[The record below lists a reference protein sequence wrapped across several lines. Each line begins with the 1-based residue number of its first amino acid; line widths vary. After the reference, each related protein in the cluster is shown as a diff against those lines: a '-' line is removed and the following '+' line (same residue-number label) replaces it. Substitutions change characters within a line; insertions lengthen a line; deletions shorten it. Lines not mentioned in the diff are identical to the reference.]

1 MINPVP
7 VYKYVKA
14 NPLIKLNV
22 NDRVYVVNG
31 FTFLS
36 NQYGV
41 TRKDC
46 LRDINFEDLAKI
58 GLFEKT
64 ITNFNI
70 SNYSKGDLIV
80 LSDNKDK
87 AREVSASNPTKN
99 RVVEITKE
107 PTVVI
112 PRKGYGKAPL
122 RFIQE
127 MEVKDVNSG
136 KMEIVNTDD
145 VVSDTRKY
153 WFLNSKGQVSCTYY
167 WMNPVADLYRS
178 KTNNIYYSNKDA
190 VSVLQ
195 TIEYNINNDAAVL
208 SGGDTM
214 LGKAMMVDNLVE
226 KYMLY
231 GRNSMYDNWCCNS
244 CICKL
249 CSTRK
254 VPGKIYLRILFYLCN
269 DLCNIK
275 I

>member
-1 MINPVP
+1 MVNQVY

-22 NDRVYVVNG
+22 NDKVYVVNG
-31 FTFLS
+31 IAFLS

-41 TRKDC
+41 TRKDY
-46 LRDINFEDLAKI
+46 LKDINFEDLAKI

-64 ITNFNI
+64 INNFNM

-99 RVVEITKE
+99 RVVEIIKE
-107 PTVVI
+107 PTMVI
-112 PRKGYGKAPL
+112 SRNRYVKAPFRL
-122 RFIQE
+122 IQE
-127 MEVKDVNSG
+127 MEVRDVNTG
-136 KMEIVNTDD
+136 KMEIINTDD
-145 VVSDTRKY
+145 VVCNTRKY

-178 KTNNIYYSNKDA
+178 KTNNIYYSHKDA
-190 VSVLQ
+190 VSALQ
-195 TIEYNINNDAAVL
+195 TIEYKINNDAAVL

-226 KYMLY
+226 K
-231 GRNSMYDNWCCNS
+231 
-244 CICKL
+244 
-249 CSTRK
+249 
-254 VPGKIYLRILFYLCN
+254 
-269 DLCNIK
+269 
-275 I
+275 

>member
-22 NDRVYVVNG
+22 NDRVYMVNG
-31 FTFLS
+31 IAFLS

-46 LRDINFEDLAKI
+46 LRDINFEDLTKI
-58 GLFEKT
+58 GLFDKT
-64 ITNFNI
+64 ITNFNM

-107 PTVVI
+107 PTVII

-127 MEVKDVNSG
+127 MEVRDVSNG

-145 VVSDTRKY
+145 IVGDTRKY

-178 KTNNIYYSNKDA
+178 NTNNIYHSHKDA
-190 VSVLQ
+190 VSALQ
-195 TIEYNINNDAAVL
+195 TIEYNINNDAAVI

-214 LGKAMMVDNLVE
+214 LGKAMMVDNLIE
-226 KYMLY
+226 K
-231 GRNSMYDNWCCNS
+231 
-244 CICKL
+244 
-249 CSTRK
+249 
-254 VPGKIYLRILFYLCN
+254 
-269 DLCNIK
+269 
-275 I
+275 

>member
-1 MINPVP
+1 MMNQVY

-22 NDRVYVVNG
+22 NDKVYVVNDIV
-31 FTFLS
+31 FLS

-41 TRKDC
+41 TRKDS
-46 LRDINFEDLAKI
+46 LKDINFEDLAKI

-87 AREVSASNPTKN
+87 AKEVSVSNPTKN

-107 PTVVI
+107 PTIVI
-112 PRKGYGKAPL
+112 PRKGYGKVPL

-127 MEVKDVNSG
+127 MEVRDVNSG
-136 KMEIVNTDD
+136 KMEIINTDD
-145 VVSDTRKY
+145 AVCNTRKY

-190 VSVLQ
+190 VSALQ

-226 KYMLY
+226 K
-231 GRNSMYDNWCCNS
+231 
-244 CICKL
+244 
-249 CSTRK
+249 
-254 VPGKIYLRILFYLCN
+254 
-269 DLCNIK
+269 
-275 I
+275 

>member
-22 NDRVYVVNG
+22 NDKVYVVNG
-31 FTFLS
+31 ITFLS

-46 LRDINFEDLAKI
+46 LKDINFEDLAKI
-58 GLFEKT
+58 GLFDKT

-80 LSDNKDK
+80 LSDNKNK

-112 PRKGYGKAPL
+112 PRKGYGKSPL

-127 MEVKDVNSG
+127 MEVRDMNNG

-145 VVSDTRKY
+145 IVCNTRKY
-153 WFLNSKGQVSCTYY
+153 WFINSKGQVSCTYY

-178 KTNNIYYSNKDA
+178 EINNIYHSHDHA
-190 VSVLQ
+190 VKTLQ
-195 TIEYNINNDAAVL
+195 TIEYDINNDAAVL

-214 LGKAMMVDNLVE
+214 MGKAMMIDNIVE
-226 KYMLY
+226 K
-231 GRNSMYDNWCCNS
+231 
-244 CICKL
+244 
-249 CSTRK
+249 
-254 VPGKIYLRILFYLCN
+254 
-269 DLCNIK
+269 
-275 I
+275 

>member
-1 MINPVP
+1 MMNQFY
-7 VYKYVKA
+7 VYKYVKG

-22 NDRVYVVNG
+22 NDKVYVVNDIA
-31 FTFLS
+31 FLS

-46 LRDINFEDLAKI
+46 LKDINFEDLAKI

-70 SNYSKGDLIV
+70 SNYLKGDLVV
-80 LSDNKDK
+80 LSNNKDK
-87 AREVSASNPTKN
+87 AKEVSASNPTKN

-107 PTVVI
+107 PTIVI

-127 MEVKDVNSG
+127 MEVRDVNTG
-136 KMEIVNTDD
+136 KMEIINTDD
-145 VVSDTRKY
+145 VVCNTRKY

-190 VSVLQ
+190 ASALQ
-195 TIEYNINNDAAVL
+195 AIEYNINNDAAVL

-226 KYMLY
+226 K
-231 GRNSMYDNWCCNS
+231 
-244 CICKL
+244 
-249 CSTRK
+249 
-254 VPGKIYLRILFYLCN
+254 
-269 DLCNIK
+269 
-275 I
+275 

>member
-1 MINPVP
+1 MMNQFY

-14 NPLIKLNV
+14 NTLIKRNV
-22 NDRVYVVNG
+22 NDKVYVVNG
-31 FTFLS
+31 IAFLS

-46 LRDINFEDLAKI
+46 LKDINFEDLAKI

-64 ITNFNI
+64 ITNFNM

-99 RVVEITKE
+99 RVVEIIKE
-107 PTVVI
+107 PTVII
-112 PRKGYGKAPL
+112 PRKGYGRSPL

-127 MEVKDVNSG
+127 MEVRDVSNG

-145 VVSDTRKY
+145 IVGDTRKY

-190 VSVLQ
+190 ASALQ
-195 TIEYNINNDAAVL
+195 AIEYNINNIVAVL

-214 LGKAMMVDNLVE
+214 LGIAMMVDNLVE
-226 KYMLY
+226 K
-231 GRNSMYDNWCCNS
+231 
-244 CICKL
+244 
-249 CSTRK
+249 
-254 VPGKIYLRILFYLCN
+254 
-269 DLCNIK
+269 
-275 I
+275 

>member
-7 VYKYVKA
+7 VYKYVKS

-46 LRDINFEDLAKI
+46 LRDINFEDLTKI
-58 GLFEKT
+58 GLFDKT

-107 PTVVI
+107 PTVII
-112 PRKGYGKAPL
+112 PRKGYGRSPL

-127 MEVKDVNSG
+127 MEVRDVSNG

-145 VVSDTRKY
+145 IVSDTRKY

-167 WMNPVADLYRS
+167 WMNPVADLCRS
-178 KTNNIYYSNKDA
+178 KTNNIYYSYNDA
-190 VSVLQ
+190 VSALQ
-195 TIEYNINNDAAVL
+195 NIEYNINNDAAVL

-214 LGKAMMVDNLVE
+214 LGKAMMIDNLIE
-226 KYMLY
+226 K
-231 GRNSMYDNWCCNS
+231 
-244 CICKL
+244 
-249 CSTRK
+249 
-254 VPGKIYLRILFYLCN
+254 
-269 DLCNIK
+269 
-275 I
+275 

>member
-46 LRDINFEDLAKI
+46 LRDINFEDLTKI
-58 GLFEKT
+58 GLFDKT

-112 PRKGYGKAPL
+112 PRKGYGGSPL

-127 MEVKDVNSG
+127 MEVKDVNNG

-145 VVSDTRKY
+145 IVSDTRKY

-167 WMNPVADLYRS
+167 WLNPVADLYRS
-178 KTNNIYYSNKDA
+178 KTNNIYYSHNHA
-190 VSVLQ
+190 VGALQ

-214 LGKAMMVDNLVE
+214 MGKAMMIDNLVE
-226 KYMLY
+226 K
-231 GRNSMYDNWCCNS
+231 
-244 CICKL
+244 
-249 CSTRK
+249 
-254 VPGKIYLRILFYLCN
+254 
-269 DLCNIK
+269 
-275 I
+275 

>member
-46 LRDINFEDLAKI
+46 LRDINFEDLTKI
-58 GLFEKT
+58 GLFDKT

-107 PTVVI
+107 PTIVI
-112 PRKGYGKAPL
+112 SRKGYGKAPL

-127 MEVKDVNSG
+127 MEVRDVNNG

-145 VVSDTRKY
+145 IVSDTRKY
-153 WFLNSKGQVSCTYY
+153 WFMNSKGQVSCTYY
-167 WMNPVADLYRS
+167 WLNPVADLYRS
-178 KTNNIYYSNKDA
+178 KTNNIYYSHNHA
-190 VSVLQ
+190 VSALQ
-195 TIEYNINNDAAVL
+195 TIEYNINSDAAVL

-214 LGKAMMVDNLVE
+214 MGKAMMIDNLVE
-226 KYMLY
+226 K
-231 GRNSMYDNWCCNS
+231 
-244 CICKL
+244 
-249 CSTRK
+249 
-254 VPGKIYLRILFYLCN
+254 
-269 DLCNIK
+269 
-275 I
+275 

>member
-14 NPLIKLNV
+14 NPLIRLNV

-41 TRKDC
+41 TRKDS
-46 LRDINFEDLAKI
+46 LNNINFEDLVKI

-64 ITNFNI
+64 ITNFNM

-99 RVVEITKE
+99 RVVEIIKE
-107 PTVVI
+107 PTVII
-112 PRKGYGKAPL
+112 PRKGYGKAYL

-127 MEVKDVNSG
+127 MEVRDVNNG

-178 KTNNIYYSNKDA
+178 KTNNIYHSHKDA
-190 VSVLQ
+190 VSALQ

-208 SGGDTM
+208 SGGDIM
-214 LGKAMMVDNLVE
+214 MGKTMMVDNLVE
-226 KYMLY
+226 K
-231 GRNSMYDNWCCNS
+231 
-244 CICKL
+244 
-249 CSTRK
+249 
-254 VPGKIYLRILFYLCN
+254 
-269 DLCNIK
+269 
-275 I
+275 

>member
-1 MINPVP
+1 MMNQVY

-14 NPLIKLNV
+14 NPLTKLNV
-22 NDRVYVVNG
+22 NDKVYMVNG
-31 FTFLS
+31 IAFLS

-41 TRKDC
+41 TKKDC
-46 LRDINFEDLAKI
+46 LKDINFEDLAKI

-64 ITNFNI
+64 ITNFNM
-70 SNYSKGDLIV
+70 SNYSKGDLVV
-80 LSDNKDK
+80 LSNNKDK
-87 AREVSASNPTKN
+87 AKEVSASNPTKN

-107 PTVVI
+107 PTIVI

-127 MEVKDVNSG
+127 MEVRDVNTG

-145 VVSDTRKY
+145 IVGDTRKY

-190 VSVLQ
+190 TSALQ
-195 TIEYNINNDAAVL
+195 AIEYNINNDAAVL

-226 KYMLY
+226 K
-231 GRNSMYDNWCCNS
+231 
-244 CICKL
+244 
-249 CSTRK
+249 
-254 VPGKIYLRILFYLCN
+254 
-269 DLCNIK
+269 
-275 I
+275 

>member
-46 LRDINFEDLAKI
+46 LRDINFEDLTKI
-58 GLFEKT
+58 GLFDKT

-112 PRKGYGKAPL
+112 PRKGYVRSPL

-127 MEVKDVNSG
+127 MEVRDVNNG
-136 KMEIVNTDD
+136 KMEIANTDD
-145 VVSDTRKY
+145 IVSDTRKY

-167 WMNPVADLYRS
+167 WLNPVVDLYRS
-178 KTNNIYYSNKDA
+178 KTNNIYYSHNHA
-190 VSVLQ
+190 VSALQ

-214 LGKAMMVDNLVE
+214 MGKAMMIDNLVE
-226 KYMLY
+226 K
-231 GRNSMYDNWCCNS
+231 
-244 CICKL
+244 
-249 CSTRK
+249 
-254 VPGKIYLRILFYLCN
+254 
-269 DLCNIK
+269 
-275 I
+275 

>member
-1 MINPVP
+1 MMNQVY

-22 NDRVYVVNG
+22 NDKVYVVNG
-31 FTFLS
+31 IVFLS

-41 TRKDC
+41 TRKDY
-46 LRDINFEDLAKI
+46 LKDINFEDLVKI

-70 SNYSKGDLIV
+70 SDYSKGDLVV
-80 LSDNKDK
+80 LSNNKDK
-87 AREVSASNPTKN
+87 AKEVSASNPTKN

-112 PRKGYGKAPL
+112 PRKGYGRSPL

-127 MEVKDVNSG
+127 MEVKDVNTG
-136 KMEIVNTDD
+136 KMEIINTDD
-145 VVSDTRKY
+145 VVCNTRKY

-178 KTNNIYYSNKDA
+178 KTNNIYHSHKHA

-195 TIEYNINNDAAVL
+195 NIEYNINNDAAVL

-214 LGKAMMVDNLVE
+214 LGKTMLIDNLVE
-226 KYMLY
+226 K
-231 GRNSMYDNWCCNS
+231 
-244 CICKL
+244 
-249 CSTRK
+249 
-254 VPGKIYLRILFYLCN
+254 
-269 DLCNIK
+269 
-275 I
+275 

>member
-7 VYKYVKA
+7 VYKYVKS
-14 NPLIKLNV
+14 NPLIKLDV
-22 NDRVYVVNG
+22 NDKVYVVNSL
-31 FTFLS
+31 TFLS
-36 NQYGV
+36 NQHGV

-64 ITNFNI
+64 ITNFNM

-99 RVVEITKE
+99 RVVEIIKE
-107 PTVVI
+107 PIVII

-145 VVSDTRKY
+145 VVGDTRKY

-167 WMNPVADLYRS
+167 WMNPVAGLYRS
-178 KTNNIYYSNKDA
+178 KTNNIYYSHNHA
-190 VSVLQ
+190 VTALQ
-195 TIEYNINNDAAVL
+195 TIEYNINNDATVF
-208 SGGDTM
+208 SGDTM
-214 LGKAMMVDNLVE
+214 LGKAMMIDNLVE
-226 KYMLY
+226 K
-231 GRNSMYDNWCCNS
+231 
-244 CICKL
+244 
-249 CSTRK
+249 
-254 VPGKIYLRILFYLCN
+254 
-269 DLCNIK
+269 
-275 I
+275 

>member
-22 NDRVYVVNG
+22 NDKVYVVNG
-31 FTFLS
+31 IVFLS

-41 TRKDC
+41 TRKDS
-46 LRDINFEDLAKI
+46 LKDINFEDLVKI

-80 LSDNKDK
+80 LSNNKDK
-87 AREVSASNPTKN
+87 AKEVSASNPTKN

-107 PTVVI
+107 PTIVI
-112 PRKGYGKAPL
+112 PRKGYGKVPL
-122 RFIQE
+122 RFTQE
-127 MEVKDVNSG
+127 MEVRDVNTG
-136 KMEIVNTDD
+136 KMEIINTDE
-145 VVSDTRKY
+145 VVCDTRKY

-190 VSVLQ
+190 VSALQ
-195 TIEYNINNDAAVL
+195 NIEYKINNDAAVL

-214 LGKAMMVDNLVE
+214 LGKAMLIDNLVE
-226 KYMLY
+226 K
-231 GRNSMYDNWCCNS
+231 
-244 CICKL
+244 
-249 CSTRK
+249 
-254 VPGKIYLRILFYLCN
+254 
-269 DLCNIK
+269 
-275 I
+275 

>member
-1 MINPVP
+1 MMNQVY

-22 NDRVYVVNG
+22 NDKVYVVNG
-31 FTFLS
+31 IVFLS

-41 TRKDC
+41 TRKDS
-46 LRDINFEDLAKI
+46 LKDINFEDLAKI

-87 AREVSASNPTKN
+87 AKEVSVSNPTKN

-107 PTVVI
+107 PTIVI
-112 PRKGYGKAPL
+112 PRKGYGKVPL

-127 MEVKDVNSG
+127 MEVRDVNSG
-136 KMEIVNTDD
+136 KMEIINTDD
-145 VVSDTRKY
+145 AVCNTRKY

-178 KTNNIYYSNKDA
+178 KTANIYYSNKDA
-190 VSVLQ
+190 VSALQ

-226 KYMLY
+226 K
-231 GRNSMYDNWCCNS
+231 
-244 CICKL
+244 
-249 CSTRK
+249 
-254 VPGKIYLRILFYLCN
+254 
-269 DLCNIK
+269 
-275 I
+275 

>member
-1 MINPVP
+1 MVNQVY

-22 NDRVYVVNG
+22 NDKVYMVNG
-31 FTFLS
+31 IAFLS

-46 LRDINFEDLAKI
+46 LKNINFEDLVKI

-64 ITNFNI
+64 INNFNM

-99 RVVEITKE
+99 RVVEIIKE
-107 PTVVI
+107 PTVII
-112 PRKGYGKAPL
+112 PRKGYGRSPL

-127 MEVKDVNSG
+127 MEVRDVSNG

-145 VVSDTRKY
+145 IVGDTRKY

-178 KTNNIYYSNKDA
+178 KTNNIYHSHKDA
-190 VSVLQ
+190 VSALQ

-214 LGKAMMVDNLVE
+214 LGKSMLIDNLVE
-226 KYMLY
+226 K
-231 GRNSMYDNWCCNS
+231 
-244 CICKL
+244 
-249 CSTRK
+249 
-254 VPGKIYLRILFYLCN
+254 
-269 DLCNIK
+269 
-275 I
+275 

>member
-41 TRKDC
+41 TRKDS
-46 LRDINFEDLAKI
+46 LNNINFEDLVKI

-64 ITNFNI
+64 ITNFNM

-107 PTVVI
+107 PTVII
-112 PRKGYGKAPL
+112 PRKGYGKAYL

-145 VVSDTRKY
+145 IVSDSRKY

-178 KTNNIYYSNKDA
+178 KTNNIYHSHKDA
-190 VSVLQ
+190 VSALQ
-195 TIEYNINNDAAVL
+195 TIEYNINNDAAVI

-214 LGKAMMVDNLVE
+214 LGKAMMVDNLIE
-226 KYMLY
+226 K
-231 GRNSMYDNWCCNS
+231 
-244 CICKL
+244 
-249 CSTRK
+249 
-254 VPGKIYLRILFYLCN
+254 
-269 DLCNIK
+269 
-275 I
+275 

>member
-46 LRDINFEDLAKI
+46 LRDINFEDLTKI
-58 GLFEKT
+58 GLFNKT

-70 SNYSKGDLIV
+70 FNYSKGDLIV

-112 PRKGYGKAPL
+112 PRKGYGKGPL

-127 MEVKDVNSG
+127 MEVKDVNNG

-145 VVSDTRKY
+145 IISDTRKY

-167 WMNPVADLYRS
+167 WLNPVADLYRS
-178 KTNNIYYSNKDA
+178 KTNNIYYSHNHA
-190 VSVLQ
+190 VSALQ

-214 LGKAMMVDNLVE
+214 MGKAMMIDNLVE
-226 KYMLY
+226 K
-231 GRNSMYDNWCCNS
+231 
-244 CICKL
+244 
-249 CSTRK
+249 
-254 VPGKIYLRILFYLCN
+254 
-269 DLCNIK
+269 
-275 I
+275 

>member
-22 NDRVYVVNG
+22 NDKVYVVNG
-31 FTFLS
+31 IVFLS

-41 TRKDC
+41 TRKDS
-46 LRDINFEDLAKI
+46 LKDINFEDLVKI

-80 LSDNKDK
+80 LSNNKDK
-87 AREVSASNPTKN
+87 AKEVSASNPTKN

-107 PTVVI
+107 PTIVI
-112 PRKGYGKAPL
+112 PRKGYGKVPL
-122 RFIQE
+122 RFTQE
-127 MEVKDVNSG
+127 MEVRDVNTG

-145 VVSDTRKY
+145 VVCNTRKY
-153 WFLNSKGQVSCTYY
+153 WFINSKGQVSCTYY

-178 KTNNIYYSNKDA
+178 KTNNIYYSHKDA
-190 VSVLQ
+190 VSALQ
-195 TIEYNINNDAAVL
+195 NIEYKINNDAAVL

-214 LGKAMMVDNLVE
+214 LGKAMLIDNLVE
-226 KYMLY
+226 K
-231 GRNSMYDNWCCNS
+231 
-244 CICKL
+244 
-249 CSTRK
+249 
-254 VPGKIYLRILFYLCN
+254 
-269 DLCNIK
+269 
-275 I
+275 

>member
-22 NDRVYVVNG
+22 NDKVYVVNG
-31 FTFLS
+31 IVFLS

-41 TRKDC
+41 TRKDS
-46 LRDINFEDLAKI
+46 LKDINFEDLVKI

-80 LSDNKDK
+80 LSNNKDK
-87 AREVSASNPTKN
+87 AKEVSASNPTKN

-107 PTVVI
+107 PTIVI
-112 PRKGYGKAPL
+112 PRKGYGKVPL
-122 RFIQE
+122 RFTQE
-127 MEVKDVNSG
+127 MEVRDVNTR
-136 KMEIVNTDD
+136 KMEIINTDD
-145 VVSDTRKY
+145 VVCNTRKY

-178 KTNNIYYSNKDA
+178 NTNNIYYSNKDA
-190 VSVLQ
+190 VSALQ
-195 TIEYNINNDAAVL
+195 NIEYKINNDAAVL

-214 LGKAMMVDNLVE
+214 LGKAMLIDNLVE
-226 KYMLY
+226 K
-231 GRNSMYDNWCCNS
+231 
-244 CICKL
+244 
-249 CSTRK
+249 
-254 VPGKIYLRILFYLCN
+254 
-269 DLCNIK
+269 
-275 I
+275 

>member
-22 NDRVYVVNG
+22 NDKVYVVNG
-31 FTFLS
+31 IVFLS

-41 TRKDC
+41 TRKDS
-46 LRDINFEDLAKI
+46 LKDINFEDLVKI

-80 LSDNKDK
+80 LSNNKDK
-87 AREVSASNPTKN
+87 AKEVSASNPTKN

-107 PTVVI
+107 PTIVI
-112 PRKGYGKAPL
+112 PRKGYGKVPL
-122 RFIQE
+122 RFTQE
-127 MEVKDVNSG
+127 MEVRDVNTG
-136 KMEIVNTDD
+136 KMEIINTDD
-145 VVSDTRKY
+145 VVCNTRKY

-190 VSVLQ
+190 VSALQ
-195 TIEYNINNDAAVL
+195 NIEYKINNDAVVL

-226 KYMLY
+226 K
-231 GRNSMYDNWCCNS
+231 
-244 CICKL
+244 
-249 CSTRK
+249 
-254 VPGKIYLRILFYLCN
+254 
-269 DLCNIK
+269 
-275 I
+275 

>member
-1 MINPVP
+1 MMNQFY

-22 NDRVYVVNG
+22 NDKVYVVNG
-31 FTFLS
+31 IAFLS

-46 LRDINFEDLAKI
+46 LKDINFEDLAKI

-64 ITNFNI
+64 ITNFNM

-87 AREVSASNPTKN
+87 AREVSVSNPTKN
-99 RVVEITKE
+99 RVVEIIKE
-107 PTVVI
+107 PTVII
-112 PRKGYGKAPL
+112 PRKRYGKAPL

-127 MEVKDVNSG
+127 MEVRDVNTG
-136 KMEIVNTDD
+136 KMEIINTDD
-145 VVSDTRKY
+145 VVCNTRKY

-178 KTNNIYYSNKDA
+178 KTNNIYYSHKYA
-190 VSVLQ
+190 VSALQ

-226 KYMLY
+226 K
-231 GRNSMYDNWCCNS
+231 
-244 CICKL
+244 
-249 CSTRK
+249 
-254 VPGKIYLRILFYLCN
+254 
-269 DLCNIK
+269 
-275 I
+275 

>member
-1 MINPVP
+1 MMNPVP

-22 NDRVYVVNG
+22 NDKVYVVNG

-46 LRDINFEDLAKI
+46 LRDINFEDLTKI
-58 GLFEKT
+58 GLFDKT

-99 RVVEITKE
+99 RVVEITKK
-107 PTVVI
+107 PTIVI
-112 PRKGYGKAPL
+112 SRKRYGKAPL

-127 MEVKDVNSG
+127 MEVRDVNNG
-136 KMEIVNTDD
+136 KTEIVNTDD
-145 VVSDTRKY
+145 IVSDTRKY
-153 WFLNSKGQVSCTYY
+153 WFMNSKGQVSCTYY
-167 WMNPVADLYRS
+167 WLNPVADLYRS
-178 KTNNIYYSNKDA
+178 KTNNIYYSHNHA
-190 VSVLQ
+190 VSALQ

-214 LGKAMMVDNLVE
+214 MGKAMMIDNLVE
-226 KYMLY
+226 K
-231 GRNSMYDNWCCNS
+231 
-244 CICKL
+244 
-249 CSTRK
+249 
-254 VPGKIYLRILFYLCN
+254 
-269 DLCNIK
+269 
-275 I
+275 

>member
-1 MINPVP
+1 MINQVY

-22 NDRVYVVNG
+22 NDRVYIVNG
-31 FTFLS
+31 IAFLS

-41 TRKDC
+41 TRKDY
-46 LRDINFEDLAKI
+46 LKDINFEDLVKI

-70 SNYSKGDLIV
+70 SDYSKGDLIV

-107 PTVVI
+107 PSVVI
-112 PRKGYGKAPL
+112 PRKGYGRSPL

-127 MEVKDVNSG
+127 MEVRDVSNG

-145 VVSDTRKY
+145 IVSDTRKY

-178 KTNNIYYSNKDA
+178 KTNNIYYSNIDA
-190 VSVLQ
+190 VSALQ

-226 KYMLY
+226 K
-231 GRNSMYDNWCCNS
+231 
-244 CICKL
+244 
-249 CSTRK
+249 
-254 VPGKIYLRILFYLCN
+254 
-269 DLCNIK
+269 
-275 I
+275 

>member
-22 NDRVYVVNG
+22 NDKVYVVNG
-31 FTFLS
+31 IVFLS

-41 TRKDC
+41 TRKDS
-46 LRDINFEDLAKI
+46 LKDINFEDLVKI

-80 LSDNKDK
+80 LSNNKDK
-87 AREVSASNPTKN
+87 AKEVSASNPTKN

-107 PTVVI
+107 PTIVI
-112 PRKGYGKAPL
+112 PRKGYGKVPL
-122 RFIQE
+122 RFTQE
-127 MEVKDVNSG
+127 MEVRDVNTG
-136 KMEIVNTDD
+136 KMEIINTDD
-145 VVSDTRKY
+145 VVCNTRKY

-178 KTNNIYYSNKDA
+178 NTNNIYYSNKDA
-190 VSVLQ
+190 VSALQ
-195 TIEYNINNDAAVL
+195 NVEYKINNDAAVL

-214 LGKAMMVDNLVE
+214 LGKAMLIDNLVE
-226 KYMLY
+226 K
-231 GRNSMYDNWCCNS
+231 
-244 CICKL
+244 
-249 CSTRK
+249 
-254 VPGKIYLRILFYLCN
+254 
-269 DLCNIK
+269 
-275 I
+275 

>member
-1 MINPVP
+1 MMNQVY

-22 NDRVYVVNG
+22 NDKVYVVNG
-31 FTFLS
+31 IVFLS

-41 TRKDC
+41 TRKDS
-46 LRDINFEDLAKI
+46 LKDINFEDLAKI

-87 AREVSASNPTKN
+87 AKEVSVSNPTKN

-107 PTVVI
+107 PTIVI
-112 PRKGYGKAPL
+112 PRKGYGKVPL

-127 MEVKDVNSG
+127 MEVRDVNSG

-145 VVSDTRKY
+145 IVCDTRKY

-178 KTNNIYYSNKDA
+178 KTANIYYSNKDA
-190 VSVLQ
+190 VSALQ

-226 KYMLY
+226 K
-231 GRNSMYDNWCCNS
+231 
-244 CICKL
+244 
-249 CSTRK
+249 
-254 VPGKIYLRILFYLCN
+254 
-269 DLCNIK
+269 
-275 I
+275 

>member
-1 MINPVP
+1 MVNQVY

-107 PTVVI
+107 PTVII

-127 MEVKDVNSG
+127 MEVRDVSNG

-145 VVSDTRKY
+145 IVGDTRKY

-178 KTNNIYYSNKDA
+178 KTNNIYHSHKDA
-190 VSVLQ
+190 VSALQ
-195 TIEYNINNDAAVL
+195 TIEYNINNDAAVI
-208 SGGDTM
+208 SGGDIM
-214 LGKAMMVDNLVE
+214 MGKAMMIDNLIE
-226 KYMLY
+226 K
-231 GRNSMYDNWCCNS
+231 
-244 CICKL
+244 
-249 CSTRK
+249 
-254 VPGKIYLRILFYLCN
+254 
-269 DLCNIK
+269 
-275 I
+275 

>member
-46 LRDINFEDLAKI
+46 LRDINFEDLTKI
-58 GLFEKT
+58 GLFDKT

-87 AREVSASNPTKN
+87 AREVSASNPIKN
-99 RVVEITKE
+99 RVVEINKE

-112 PRKGYGKAPL
+112 PRKGYGRSPL

-127 MEVKDVNSG
+127 MEVKDVNNG

-145 VVSDTRKY
+145 IVSDTRKY

-167 WMNPVADLYRS
+167 WLNPVADLYRS
-178 KTNNIYYSNKDA
+178 KTNNIYYSHNHA
-190 VSVLQ
+190 VGALQ

-208 SGGDTM
+208 SGGDIM
-214 LGKAMMVDNLVE
+214 MGKAMMIDNLVE
-226 KYMLY
+226 K
-231 GRNSMYDNWCCNS
+231 
-244 CICKL
+244 
-249 CSTRK
+249 
-254 VPGKIYLRILFYLCN
+254 
-269 DLCNIK
+269 
-275 I
+275 